1 MSGRL
6 LDTHVLPWWL
16 ADDAK
21 PLASMHASIAAA
33 EGSCSVSSTS
43 ICEIG
48 IKRAIGKLDAPEGLG
63 RVIVGEGFLPLPIN
77 FAHAE
82 AAGRLPLV
90 RRDPFDRM
98 LIAQPLM
105 KSLVI
110 ATVGTVFDGF
120 DVGIPAKQ

>member
-1 MSGRL
+1 MSCHVAGRRRQAAGIDARLDLRGRGAL
-6 LDTHVLPWWL
+6 LCQL
-16 ADDAK
+16 DD
-21 PLASMHASIAAA
+21 
-33 EGSCSVSSTS
+33 
-43 ICEIG
+43 ICGIG

-63 RVIVGEGFLPLPIN
+63 RIIVGEGFLPLPIN